1 MFMNELKWN
10 KRILIAAAFFLG
22 IAAAVTI
29 QPANAQTV
37 DEAITAV
44 EKHYQE
50 VSDLTA
56 KVTQKNFFKAL
67 DKTQIFDGA
76 LLVRKPGK
84 LRLEFTNGQLI
95 LIDGKTALFYSKK
108 SSQVIKKTFTDFE
121 SMNIPVAFLLGA
133 AHIRDDFDVLQ
144 PYPKASPRSLEL
156 VPKKTGAAMKKLGLE
171 SDGSGRITR
180 LTIFDR
186 SGNVTEISFTDVHE
200 GVGLDD
206 KLFSFKPPKGTEIIE
221 Q

>member
-1 MFMNELKWN
+1 MTGSK
-10 KRILIAAAFFLG
+10 G
-22 IAAAVTI
+22 ITDFVKIIVVTFSLLSSVSSAV
-29 QPANAQTV
+29 PSAYAQTV
-37 DEAITAV
+37 GEAITAV

-67 DKTQIFDGA
+67 DKTQTFEGA

-95 LIDGKTALFYSKK
+95 LVDGKAALFYSKK

-121 SMNIPVAFLLGA
+121 RMNIPVAFLLGA

-144 PYPKASPRSLEL
+144 PDPKAPRSLEL
-156 VPKKTGAAMKKLGLE
+156 LPKKAGAAMKKLGLE
-171 SDGSGRITR
+171 SDNSGRITR

-186 SGNVTEISFTDVHE
+186 SGNVTEIIFTAVRE

-206 KLFSFKPPKGTEIIE
+206 KLFSFKPPKGTEVIE

>member
-1 MFMNELKWN
+1 MTTNDLAWN
-10 KRILIAAAFFLG
+10 KRILIAAALLFG
-22 IAAAVTI
+22 IAASVAI
-29 QPANAQTV
+29 QPAHAQTV
-37 DEAITAV
+37 DEAISAV

-56 KVTQKNFFKAL
+56 KVTQKNFLKAL
-67 DKTQIFDGA
+67 DKTQTFEGA
-76 LLVRKPGK
+76 LLVKKPGK
-84 LRLEFTNGQLI
+84 LLLEFTNGQLI
-95 LIDGKTALFYSKK
+95 LIDGKAALFYSKK
-108 SSQVIKKTFTDFE
+108 NSQVIKKTFTDFE
-121 SMNIPVAFLLGA
+121 RMNIPVAFLLGA

-144 PYPKASPRSLEL
+144 PDPKAPRSLEL

-171 SDGSGRITR
+171 SDETGRITR

-186 SGNVTEISFTDVHE
+186 SGNVTEIIFTAVRE
-200 GVGLDD
+200 SAGLDD

>member
-1 MFMNELKWN
+1 VPKN
-10 KRILIAAAFFLG
+10 KG
-22 IAAAVTI
+22 IADFTKIIAVTFSLLSSVSFAV
-29 QPANAQTV
+29 PSACAQTV

-67 DKTQIFDGA
+67 GKTQTFEGA
-76 LLVRKPGK
+76 LLVKKPGK

-95 LIDGKTALFYSKK
+95 LIDGKAALFYSKK
-108 SSQVIKKTFTDFE
+108 SSQVIRKTFTDFE
-121 SMNIPVAFLLGA
+121 RMNIPVAFLLGA
-133 AHIRDDFDVLQ
+133 AHIRDDFNVLQ
-144 PYPKASPRSLEL
+144 PDPKVPRSLEL

-171 SDGSGRITR
+171 SDDSGRITR

-186 SGNVTEISFTDVHE
+186 SGNVTEIIFTVVSEDA
-200 GVGLDD
+200 GLDD
-206 KLFSFKPPKGTEIIE
+206 QLFSFKPPKGTEIIE

>member
-1 MFMNELKWN
+1 MTGN
-10 KRILIAAAFFLG
+10 KG
-22 IAAAVTI
+22 ITDFVKIIVVTFSLLSSVSSAV
-29 QPANAQTV
+29 PSAYAQTV
-37 DEAITAV
+37 GEAITAV

-67 DKTQIFDGA
+67 DKTQTFEGA

-95 LIDGKTALFYSKK
+95 LVDGKAALFYSKK

-121 SMNIPVAFLLGA
+121 RMNIPVAFLLGA

-144 PYPKASPRSLEL
+144 PDPKAPRSLEL

-171 SDGSGRITR
+171 SDNSGRITR

-186 SGNVTEISFTDVHE
+186 SGNVTEIIFTAVRE

>member
-1 MFMNELKWN
+1 MTRN
-10 KRILIAAAFFLG
+10 KG
-22 IAAAVTI
+22 ITDFVKIIMATFSLVSSVSFAV
-29 QPANAQTV
+29 PSACAQTV
-37 DEAITAV
+37 DEAVTAV

-56 KVTQKNFFKAL
+56 KVKQKNFLKAL
-67 DKTQIFDGA
+67 DKTQTFEGT
-76 LLVRKPGK
+76 LLVKKPGK

-95 LIDGKTALFYSKK
+95 LIDGKAALFYSKK
-108 SSQVIKKTFTDFE
+108 SSQVVKKTFTDFE
-121 SMNIPVAFLLGA
+121 RMNIPVAFLLGA

-144 PYPKASPRSLEL
+144 PDPKAPRSLEL

-171 SDGSGRITR
+171 SDDSGRITR

-186 SGNVTEISFTDVHE
+186 SGNVTEIMFTAVSE
-200 GVGLDD
+200 GAGLDD
-206 KLFSFKPPKGTEIIE
+206 QLFSFKPPKGTEIIE

>member
-1 MFMNELKWN
+1 MTGN
-10 KRILIAAAFFLG
+10 KGTTGFVKIIV
-22 IAAAVTI
+22 VTFALVSSVSSAI
-29 QPANAQTV
+29 PSACAQTV
-37 DEAITAV
+37 DEAIMAV
-44 EKHYQE
+44 EKHYEQ

-67 DKTQIFDGA
+67 DKTQTFEGA
-76 LLVRKPGK
+76 LLVKKPGK

-95 LIDGKTALFYSKK
+95 LIDGKDALFYSKK
-108 SSQVIKKTFTDFE
+108 SSQVIKKIFTDFE
-121 SMNIPVAFLLGA
+121 RMNIPVAFLLGA

-144 PYPKASPRSLEL
+144 PDPKAPRSLEL
-156 VPKKTGAAMKKLGLE
+156 FPKKTGAAMKKLGLE
-171 SDGSGRITR
+171 SDDSGRIIR

-186 SGNVTEISFTDVHE
+186 FGNVTEIIFTAVRE

-206 KLFSFKPPKGTEIIE
+206 TLFTFKPPKGTEIIE

>member
-1 MFMNELKWN
+1 MTRN
-10 KRILIAAAFFLG
+10 KG
-22 IAAAVTI
+22 ITGFVKIVVVTFSLVSSVSS
-29 QPANAQTV
+29 AQTV
-37 DEAITAV
+37 DEAVTAV

-56 KVTQKNFFKAL
+56 KVKQKNFFKAL
-67 DKTQIFDGA
+67 DKTQTFEGA

-95 LIDGKTALFYSKK
+95 LIDGKAALFYSKK
-108 SSQVIKKTFTDFE
+108 SSQVVKKTFTDFE
-121 SMNIPVAFLLGA
+121 RMNIPVAFLLGA

-144 PYPKASPRSLEL
+144 PDPKAPRSLEL
-156 VPKKTGAAMKKLGLE
+156 VPKKPGAAMKKLGLE
-171 SDGSGRITR
+171 SDDSGRITR

-186 SGNVTEISFTDVHE
+186 SGNVTEIIFNDVHE